1 MGELSKSQK
10 EHFVKRMQNIYGKD
24 FDPLMKMAENSMRLQ
39 GIADSEADNSNAQ
52 IEANKEWERIAQF
65 TTPKLKSVE
74 HTGDKQI
81 TEVHVFRGKREQT

>member
-1 MGELSKSQK
+1 MAEMSKSQK
-10 EHFVKRMQNIYGKD
+10 EHFVKRMQNIYGEN

-39 GIADSEADNSNAQ
+39 EIADNESDNANAQ

-81 TEVHVFRGKREQT
+81 TEVHVHR